1 MKKFNKF
8 LLLNVV
14 CCHQVSEDEDTKQLT
29 AEERIVKA
37 KEVSHSRILTQEDFK
52 CIRMSE
58 LAKQMQTRNSA
69 DKGKR
74 KHSEVSSRE
83 MEGWGGQGCP

>member
-1 MKKFNKF
+1 M
-8 LLLNVV
+8 
-14 CCHQVSEDEDTKQLT
+14 SEDEDTKQLT
-29 AEERIVKA
+29 AEERVAKA

-52 CIRMSE
+52 RIRMSE

-74 KHSEVSSRE
+74 KHSEVSSHE
-83 MEGWGGQGCP
+83 MEE